1 MCCRE
6 LVRVYLLFGCLP
18 AVDKIGRMS
27 CPVQLGLNQTEF
39 AVDDSLLRG
48 TLPSAPQPRPPFFF
62 VPKRRPRSPI
72 NAALQNKQNRAEYP
86 SLAHFVAA
94 TLDRPPATE
103 SPVRDSSGQPGKSLS
118 RDPPSAS
125 FATDSSASSS
135 SFACDVLTVY
145 ANHFREARR
154 GGVDWVVAAEALGG
168 VSAAAAAAAHATCAA
183 LALLRW
189 VSWADHDESGAA
201 TAASSVDG
209 ASALKANARLYVEM
223 ALAMNPADTALCGA
237 VAALWAATG
246 SPDLAQRV
254 LETALR
260 AHPYCAELW
269 EQRVALEAGFGSGST
284 ERAGATAAAAAGSRV
299 MLRLRCGGKLG
310 GQTPS
315 GLQARTAGRIATAIS
330 HPPSRRETK
339 SFSLQAALRAP
350 PGSSAPVAARAMAM
364 ATTEVPRSIILMTSL
379 TSLSLAFNG
388 LLSVPA
394 AIGSLSVLRSLDVSG
409 NALASLPQS
418 LSRLSGTLRLLR
430 AAGNRLQSPLSAT
443 TPIGDLVGLRV
454 LDLENNELSK
464 FPGVVV
470 PTLTQL
476 RSLKLAG
483 NEFSERAPAGLSDA
497 LPFLEELTLPALA

>member
-1 MCCRE
+1 M
-6 LVRVYLLFGCLP
+6 
-18 AVDKIGRMS
+18 
-27 CPVQLGLNQTEF
+27 
-39 AVDDSLLRG
+39 
-48 TLPSAPQPRPPFFF
+48 
-62 VPKRRPRSPI
+62 
-72 NAALQNKQNRAEYP
+72 
-86 SLAHFVAA
+86 
-94 TLDRPPATE
+94 
-103 SPVRDSSGQPGKSLS
+103 
-118 RDPPSAS
+118 
-125 FATDSSASSS
+125 
-135 SFACDVLTVY
+135 
-145 ANHFREARR
+145 
-154 GGVDWVVAAEALGG
+154 VAAEALGG
-168 VSAAAAAAAHATCAA
+168 VSAAAAAASHASCAA

-189 VSWADHDESGAA
+189 VSWADRGAA

-209 ASALKANARLYVEM
+209 ASALKANARPYVEM
-223 ALAMNPADTALCGA
+223 ALARNPADAALCGA

-254 LETALR
+254 LEAALR

-284 ERAGATAAAAAGSRV
+284 ERAGATAAAAAGRGV
-299 MLRLRCGGKLG
+299 MLRLTCGGKLG
-310 GQTPS
+310 GQSPS

-330 HPPSRRETK
+330 HPPSRRETN

-350 PGSSAPVAARAMAM
+350 PGSSAPVAAAAM
-364 ATTEVPRSIILMTSL
+364 ATVEVPRSIFLMTNL

-388 LLSVPA
+388 LISVPA

-409 NALASLPQS
+409 NALASLPQA

-430 AAGNRLQSPLSAT
+430 AAGNRLESPLSAA
-443 TPIGDLVGLRV
+443 TPISDLVGLRV
-454 LDLENNELSK
+454 LDLENNELTK

-470 PTLTQL
+470 PKLTQL